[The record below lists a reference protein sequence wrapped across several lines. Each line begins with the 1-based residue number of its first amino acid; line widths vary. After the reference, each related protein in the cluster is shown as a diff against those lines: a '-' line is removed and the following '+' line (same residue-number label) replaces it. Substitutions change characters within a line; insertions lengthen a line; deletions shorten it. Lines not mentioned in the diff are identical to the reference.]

1 MDQRLLEL
9 VEDLTTSGE
18 PQLNPEKMKELKKIC
33 KSSEERLSHA
43 YHLLMTQ
50 LRQEHAEIRLSAF
63 QVVDELFVR
72 SQHFRTLV
80 VSDFQAFLELTL
92 GTDHKQPLP
101 PPKEVARR
109 LRQAAARAVQ
119 GWSEKFGAAY
129 KKLALGHHFLRHSHQ
144 VDFADVDVRT
154 PVERRRGEEQQRHRD
169 RLYRA
174 RAEQAVREM
183 AEMAE
188 EARHCLTEVDNC
200 FRLLLPFDFGPGLPA
215 ALPATAAA
223 APEEG
228 ARDLGPEDEAQPC
241 CSKTLCARARPPAAT
256 VTGAPSQSAEDK
268 DEDEDSDQE
277 AFVRQHGLGSH
288 KYTLDLELSS
298 DSLRVREDEDNGPVL
313 QSARDAL
320 KLIQNKFLPAVCTW
334 LQLFTRAGTQGGHL
348 EAAIDLKAELEAAL
362 RKSRELAI
370 EPEGVRRT
378 ETAAL
383 EDQDEDE
390 EDDFVEVPEKE
401 GYEACVPAHLWPEDG
416 PQKDQAAR
424 GPQTRMKT
432 RMDEEAC
439 DPTSAA
445 SQLQWLRGRPP
456 PPLRPRAALE
466 PEEAGRLAAERA
478 RAPVVPFGADLCH
491 WGQEQP
497 EAGEFHR
504 PESQH
509 RFWKPSEVDTEVDC
523 ARALEG
529 LRTRRIPFAGTF
541 EPVQHR
547 CRAPRPDGQLCER
560 QDRLKCPFHG
570 KIIPRD
576 DAGRPLDPE
585 DRAREQRQQLQRQ
598 AERPEWR
605 DPEFLSDLE
614 AATGVDLGSARA
626 GGRGRGKKRRQS
638 GLTNLKQ
645 QANTAR
651 TRIAKKIFAKA
662 AVQRV
667 VTAMTQMDQKKHEK
681 FANQFNYALH

>member
-1 MDQRLLEL
+1 MSAHPRPRVGTADEEPAPRGQRGLGLLVTAQVCDPGPCL
-9 VEDLTTSGE
+9 GE
-18 PQLNPEKMKELKKIC
+18 G
-33 KSSEERLSHA
+33 RGGGGW
-43 YHLLMTQ
+43 
-50 LRQEHAEIRLSAF
+50 RW
-63 QVVDELFVR
+63 
-72 SQHFRTLV
+72 
-80 VSDFQAFLELTL
+80 
-92 GTDHKQPLP
+92 LP
-101 PPKEVARR
+101 
-109 LRQAAARAVQ
+109 
-119 GWSEKFGAAY
+119 
-129 KKLALGHHFLRHSHQ
+129 GH
-144 VDFADVDVRT
+144 
-154 PVERRRGEEQQRHRD
+154 GHRVP
-169 RLYRA
+169 R
-174 RAEQAVREM
+174 
-183 AEMAE
+183 
-188 EARHCLTEVDNC
+188 CLTD
-200 FRLLLPFDFGPGLPA
+200 
-215 ALPATAAA
+215 
-223 APEEG
+223 
-228 ARDLGPEDEAQPC
+228 PC
-241 CSKTLCARARPPAAT
+241 
-256 VTGAPSQSAEDK
+256 
-268 DEDEDSDQE
+268 
-277 AFVRQHGLGSH
+277 
-288 KYTLDLELSS
+288 
-298 DSLRVREDEDNGPVL
+298 
-313 QSARDAL
+313 
-320 KLIQNKFLPAVCTW
+320 
-334 LQLFTRAGTQGGHL
+334 
-348 EAAIDLKAELEAAL
+348 
-362 RKSRELAI
+362 
-370 EPEGVRRT
+370 
-378 ETAAL
+378 
-383 EDQDEDE
+383 
-390 EDDFVEVPEKE
+390 
-401 GYEACVPAHLWPEDG
+401 
-416 PQKDQAAR
+416 
-424 GPQTRMKT
+424 
-432 RMDEEAC
+432 
-439 DPTSAA
+439 
-445 SQLQWLRGRPP
+445 
-456 PPLRPRAALE
+456 RAALE